1 LRLFE
6 IVYDPGK
13 KIKKKIM
20 SKNIRILVVAVIIS
34 SLMLI
39 ISGCGYIQN
48 ARGLYK
54 DEPAAEASASG
65 GYENDFT
72 LKDLDGKE
80 ISISDFSGGIVVL
93 NFWATWCP
101 PCREEIPDFIAVS
114 NDYKDSGVQFIGISN
129 EDASTLRDFVDNFG
143 INYPILID
151 STNIGGEWGISGIP
165 TTFILD
171 GNGAVLYKNVGMMSR
186 SQLESAIEDALKH

>member
-1 LRLFE
+1 
-6 IVYDPGK
+6 
-13 KIKKKIM
+13 
-20 SKNIRILVVAVIIS
+20 
-34 SLMLI
+34 MLI

-48 ARGLYK
+48 VRGIYE
-54 DEPAAEASASG
+54 DEPVAEASASG

-72 LKDLDGKE
+72 LKDLDGRE

-114 NDYKDSGVQFIGISN
+114 NGYKDSGVQFIGISN

-151 STNIGGEWGISGIP
+151 STNIGGKWGISGIP

-171 GNGAVLYKNVGMMSR
+171 GSGAVLYKNVGMMSR
-186 SQLESAIEDALKH
+186 SQLESVIEDALKH

>member
-1 LRLFE
+1 
-6 IVYDPGK
+6 
-13 KIKKKIM
+13 M
-20 SKNIRILVVAVIIS
+20 NKNIKMLAAAAVIIF
-34 SLMLI
+34 LVLI

-48 ARGLYK
+48 IRGLYE
-54 DEPAAEASASG
+54 DEPIGEASASG

-72 LKDLDGKE
+72 LKDLDGNMV
-80 ISISDFSGGIVVL
+80 SISDFSGDIVVL

-101 PCREEIPDFIAVS
+101 PCREEIPDFIAVR
-114 NDYKDSGVQFIGISN
+114 NAYEDSGVQFIGISN
-129 EDASTLRDFVDNFG
+129 EDVSTLRDFVDDFG

-171 GNGAVLYKNVGMMSR
+171 GNGGIAYKNVGMMSK
-186 SQLESAIEDALKH
+186 SQLESAIEDAL